1 MNANYAQEVWKAMA
15 SSTDDF
21 EKSPYTARARSYEI
35 NQSGNVIKAGGV
47 DMLDVNTYNIL
58 TNYSIPGDNMENDHV
73 PAKAQLKK
81 FIERKLGRSNISEPK
96 NIEKN
101 GTAMTVSIDMH
112 KFGRTRGGKNQQI
125 QIDADALDLKTAT
138 MKDLANHFLFIQNTY
153 GITSQEMYQFIESS
167 IILWNRNKS
176 LCLYK

>member
-1 MNANYAQEVWKAMA
+1 MNNYKLVKNTEWKEVEINGEDKEIPIGWDLKKLNNL
-15 SSTDDF
+15 SEKIGDGLHGTPKYV
-21 EKSPYTARARSYEI
+21 EKSNFYFI
-35 NQSGNVIKAGGV
+35 NGNNLNNG
-47 DMLDVNTYNIL
+47 
-58 TNYSIPGDNMENDHV
+58 
-73 PAKAQLKK
+73 
-81 FIERKLGRSNISEPK
+81 
-96 NIEKN
+96 KN

-112 KFGRTRGGKNQQI
+112 KFGRTRGGKNQQV